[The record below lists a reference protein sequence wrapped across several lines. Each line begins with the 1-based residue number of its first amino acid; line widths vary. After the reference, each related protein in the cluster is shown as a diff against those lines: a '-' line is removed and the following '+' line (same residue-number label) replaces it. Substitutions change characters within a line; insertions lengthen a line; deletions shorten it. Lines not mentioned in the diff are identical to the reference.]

1 VKPLSSCF
9 LYGIVDLGYV
19 TVDDLATVTIRLVRG
34 GVDILQLRAKKHSKL
49 DILRCAQVMLPLT
62 KPEGI
67 PLIINDYPDLL
78 REVDADGCH
87 VGQEDFGV
95 AEARELAG
103 RICIVGKST
112 HSMEQAC
119 AAQREQADYIG
130 FGPLFPTATK
140 PSAKEIGLSEIRT
153 LHEQVQLPIFVI
165 GGVKLRNLEEI
176 IQAGAKRVCV
186 VSDLLLAADVEKQT
200 AEVKRRVAG
209 VSGSGRVDAGAGT
222 SEWNHPHAAISH

>member
-19 TVDDLATVTIRLVRG
+19 TVDDVATVTAQLVQG
-34 GVDILQLRAKKHSKL
+34 GVDILQLRAKEHSKL
-49 DILRCAQVMLPLT
+49 EILRCALAMLPLT
-62 KPEGI
+62 KAGGI

-87 VGQEDFGV
+87 VGQEDFSV

-103 RICIVGKST
+103 RVCIVGRST
-112 HSMEQAC
+112 HSTEQAC
-119 AAQREQADYIG
+119 AAQRERADYIG

-140 PSAKEIGLSEIRT
+140 PSAKEIGLSEIQT

-165 GGVKLRNLEEI
+165 GGVKLRNLGEI
-176 IQAGAKRVCV
+176 IHAGARRVCM
-186 VSDLLLAADVEKQT
+186 VSDLLLATDVEKQT
-200 AEVKRRVAG
+200 AEVRSALEK
-209 VSGSGRVDAGAGT
+209 SC
-222 SEWNHPHAAISH
+222 